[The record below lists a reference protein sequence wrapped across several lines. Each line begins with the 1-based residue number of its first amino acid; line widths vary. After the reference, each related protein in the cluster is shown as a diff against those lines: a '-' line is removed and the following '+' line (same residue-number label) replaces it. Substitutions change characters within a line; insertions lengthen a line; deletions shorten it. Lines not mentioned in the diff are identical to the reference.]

1 MVGETAEAPMEAP
14 KTALEMALEMALS
27 SQLALSPIPWLFS
40 LVDGHRTLSDS
51 ASPEDSMVR
60 FQPEVGGLLVAEAR
74 MWSLEHGSL
83 LRLSCGSTEMRT

>member
-1 MVGETAEAPMEAP
+1 MTEAPMEALNKAP
-14 KTALEMALEMALS
+14 EMPPL
-27 SQLALSPIPWLFS
+27 SQLALSPIPWLSS
-40 LVDGHRTLSDS
+40 LVDSHWTLFDS

-83 LRLSCGSTEMRT
+83 LRLSCGRTEMRN